1 MKSILFSLFT
11 CLLLAPTAEA
21 QQAKASL
28 DIQLAKNILQ
38 PGDSLLV
45 TVAYKDDSGKAP
57 SLPLATLDLII
68 ENEQGLRTRLRWP
81 VINGQVSGALYLP
94 DSLPRGRYT
103 VLAGLQN
110 RFFEVVGKI
119 QDGEAGSGIQA
130 MLLTKTGDWDEQE
143 VPVELDGTFTVRNWL
158 FEDNAVM
165 AFSRIRESN
174 GPLDIRISTQLDSTY
189 EPFAVAGRA
198 FYVGNPSSAVRS
210 TLNGPVEAPAAVFA
224 DGGTVLPAVVVR
236 AASKSPA
243 QQFNEEYSTGLFRAG
258 DERLISIMDNP
269 SAFSFPNIFSYLQG
283 RVAGLQISP
292 AGFNG
297 GFATWRGNAVAFFL
311 NEMRVSLQQIANIP
325 MADIA
330 IVKAYPPPFFGAP
343 GGGAGGG
350 IAIYTRRGGEAAY
363 FPADRHVFRV
373 RGYTP
378 SATVLDM
385 NKLAL

>member
-1 MKSILFSLFT
+1 M
-11 CLLLAPTAEA
+11 
-21 QQAKASL
+21 
-28 DIQLAKNILQ
+28 DIHLNKNILQ

-45 TVAYKDDSGKAP
+45 TVAYKDDSAGA
-57 SLPLATLDLII
+57 LNHPLATLELLI

-81 VINGQVSGALYLP
+81 VINGQASGALYLP
-94 DSLPRGRYT
+94 DSLPRGKYT
-103 VLAGLQN
+103 LLAGLQG

-119 QDGEAGSGIQA
+119 QGAENSGGIQA

-143 VPVELDGTFTVRNWL
+143 VPVGPDGTFTIRNWL

-165 AFSRIRESN
+165 AFSRPKAGN
-174 GPLDIRISTQLDSTY
+174 GPLDIRISTQLDSAY

-198 FYVGNPSSAVRS
+198 FYVGTPPAAVRP
-210 TLNGPVEAPAAVFA
+210 TLTKPIEAPAAVFA
-224 DGGTVLPAVVVR
+224 DGGSLLPAVVIK
-236 AASKSPA
+236 ATTKSPA
-243 QQFNEEYSTGLFRAG
+243 QQFNDEYSTGLFRAG
-258 DERLISIMDNP
+258 DERLVSIMDDP
-269 SAFSFPNIFSYLQG
+269 SALAFPTVFSYLQG

-297 GFATWRGNAVAFFL
+297 GLAVWRGSPVSFFL
-311 NEMRVSLQQIANIP
+311 DEVRVSPQQIANIP

-350 IAIYTRRGGEAAY
+350 IAVYTRRGGEAGY
-363 FPADRHVFRV
+363 FPADKHVFRV

-385 NKLAL
+385 NKLNL